1 MCLAI
6 PGRIVEITDGEGLEH
21 TGLME
26 VDGVR
31 REVNLGLV
39 PEAKVGDSVVAHSG
53 FALRVVPS
61 DLLDI
66 PDPS

>member
-6 PGRIVEITDGEGLEH
+6 PGLIVEITEGEGLEH
-21 TGLME
+21 TGVME
-26 VDGVR
+26 IDGVR
-31 REVNLGLV
+31 RPVNLGMV
-39 PEAKVGDSVVAHSG
+39 PDATVGDSVITHSG

-66 PDPS
+66 PDPR